1 VRLNRLVESNTPLAS
16 IDRRQFLRV
25 GGGAALGL
33 VLVACSDEAPVTTG
47 PPTDTVAS
55 APEPVLAE
63 ATTTSAAT
71 AATDPSATGPLAAL
85 TAADFDG
92 LGTCGLTPEKTAGP
106 FPLDEQFDRRDVTE
120 GVPGHPMRLG
130 LRVVDASCGPVPG
143 ASVEIWHCDA
153 TGDYSAF
160 QDGGGGK
167 DEGAGSTF
175 LRGTQTAGDD
185 GIVDF
190 QTIVPGWYRGRAVHI
205 HLRVHRDGRTVL
217 TSQLFF
223 DPGLLE
229 EVYAVA
235 PYAEFGMPDTSNED
249 DNIAGNAEAEGT
261 IVHTAPGA
269 TWSGTG
275 TVALLNLGVDA

>member
-1 VRLNRLVESNTPLAS
+1 M
-16 IDRRQFLRV
+16 
-25 GGGAALGL
+25 
-33 VLVACSDEAPVTTG
+33 
-47 PPTDTVAS
+47 
-55 APEPVLAE
+55 
-63 ATTTSAAT
+63 
-71 AATDPSATGPLAAL
+71 
-85 TAADFDG
+85 
-92 LGTCGLTPEKTAGP
+92 PEKTAGP

-130 LRVVDASCGPVPG
+130 LRVVDASCAPVPG

-167 DEGAGSTF
+167 DDGAGTTF

-223 DPGLLE
+223 DAGFLE
-229 EVYAVA
+229 EVYADRAVRRVRDARHLERGRQHRRQRRRRGHHRAHLARNHVGGHRHGGA
-235 PYAEFGMPDTSNED
+235 PQPRRRCLTAYGRGTPSASGPLARIGRSSTMREHGGAQDRGGAHHVVE
-249 DNIAGNAEAEGT
+249 IGAEALDEL
-261 IVHTAPGA
+261 
-269 TWSGTG
+269 
-275 TVALLNLGVDA
+275 AL